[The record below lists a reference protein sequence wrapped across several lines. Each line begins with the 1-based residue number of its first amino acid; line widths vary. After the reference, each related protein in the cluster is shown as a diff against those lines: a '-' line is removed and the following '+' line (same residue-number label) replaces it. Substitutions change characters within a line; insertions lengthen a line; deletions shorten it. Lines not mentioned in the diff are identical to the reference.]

1 MNNKFDELTK
11 SLAQSVTRRAALKK
25 FGTGIAGIALAG
37 LLAFSATADDG
48 SLRSQTL
55 QLAVALA
62 PGAPADETISAT
74 LCRPTVRG
82 GTLQILL
89 HGATYSHFYWDFPHK
104 PERYSYVRAMSR
116 AGCATLN
123 MDRLGI
129 GASSHPPADALTRA
143 SEAYATHQLVQLALS
158 GGLDG
163 QPFDHVVLV
172 GHSLG
177 VLIAITEAGT
187 YGDVSGL
194 VLSGNIHNGADP
206 VTWDAF
212 LSALLPAQQAGPQ
225 FANLPDG
232 YLTTAT
238 GTRGVFYYLPGAEL
252 AVIATDDATKGTAA
266 WSEAQGK
273 DMSKAIQVPIFAS
286 VGEFD
291 GLNGCVSSCG
301 LQKSPLPPP
310 DGLAAE
316 SAYFPKASSFDVYV
330 QQQAGHDQNLHVT
343 APDFYAAVLSWLS
356 SQGFAPET
364 D

>member
-1 MNNKFDELTK
+1 MNNQFDELTE
-11 SLAQSVTRRAALKK
+11 SLAQSVTRRAALKN
-25 FGTGIAGIALAG
+25 FGVGLAG
-37 LLAFSATADDG
+37 VALSAWLALPAIADDD
-48 SLRSQTL
+48 SLRGQPL

-62 PGAPADETISAT
+62 PGAPADQTISAT
-74 LCRPTVRG
+74 LSRPSRRG

-89 HGATYSHFYWDFPHK
+89 HGATYSHVYWDFPYR

-116 AGCATLN
+116 AGYATLN

-129 GASSHPPADALTRA
+129 GASSHPPVDALTRT
-143 SEAYATHQLVQLALS
+143 SEAYVTHQLVQLALS

-163 QPFDHVVLV
+163 EPFDHVVLV

-177 VLIAITEAGT
+177 VLIGITEAGT

-194 VLSGNIHNGADP
+194 VLSGNIHNDADP

-212 LSALLPAQQAGPQ
+212 VSALLPAQQASPQ

-238 GTRGVFYYLPGAEL
+238 GSRSVFYYLPGAEPQ
-252 AVIATDDATKGTAA
+252 VIAIDDATRGTGAF
-266 WSEAQGK
+266 SEAEGK
-273 DMSKAIQVPIFAS
+273 DMSKAIQVPILAS

-291 GLNGCVSSCG
+291 GFNGCVSSCG
-301 LQKSPLPPP
+301 LRKSPLPPP

-316 SAYFPKASSFDVYV
+316 GKWFPKAPTFDVYL
-330 QQQAGHDQNLHVT
+330 QAQAGHDQNLHVT
-343 APDFYAAVLSWLS
+343 APDFYAAVRSWLAS
-356 SQGFAPET
+356 HGFGPET
-364 D
+364 E